1 MKEQKLSISRG
12 KIVGI
17 QFSAMPRDVIK
28 KLPQVC
34 PCESQ
39 HDQYKELEDKHLGV
53 VFQEDGECQTCHGTA
68 AVRVGEMPC
77 PGHMGAIHLSDSQ
90 FIFHPML
97 IDKLVF
103 IMNMFCPSC
112 YRLKMR
118 VLLDN
123 QKMMKKEDQD
133 AFISQLQKRIP
144 MYKFLQQT
152 SEKCKDMECCDM
164 KCHFKALESINKLQ
178 KTSQYKNSKQSSQSE
193 EQTPQDALKFL
204 NNLHADDL
212 KLLGLEN
219 AHPSDMVMQ
228 YIPVAP
234 VCCRPNISSMGMVS
248 RDQMTDQY
256 QRLLKLVSQRTND
269 DQKEKELNREMIAE
283 SFKSIIKTSSEEA
296 ESTDQKSK
304 GIAER
309 LKGKQGRM
317 RMNIMGKRVNFC
329 SRSVISG
336 DPTISVDQLGVPRS
350 VAMRLTFPEPVTERN
365 IDFLT
370 KLVKNGTQYP
380 GANAIERAD
389 GIVKL
394 ELASKDT
401 IQLQIGDIVHR
412 HLLDDD
418 YVMFNRQPSLHKM
431 SFMAHKAK
439 ILPYS
444 TFRLNLCC
452 TRPYNADFDGD
463 EMNCHEPQSYQAI
476 TELAEIMLVSKQ
488 IVSCKNNAPLI
499 SIVQDSLVGCFM
511 LTQKD
516 KFIIRQDFQKYMMF
530 LEYPDAQYKQ
540 IGTPFQSTEKE
551 NAANHSSANSFT
563 QSGSFV
569 SSSETQQGVQNSSR
583 PLACIK
589 TCQPAII
596 FPEPMW
602 TGKQM
607 FSLSM
612 PDKLSMT
619 IGKVDDIQSDK
630 AITILNGEL
639 LSGVASSKLVGQAQ
653 GGLIHILFND
663 FSHDYCKAF
672 LNNCQRTF
680 TQMMI
685 DHSFSIGFGDMIIDN
700 DSRQDAFTKNNEL
713 FANNAK
719 VFNDSINNK
728 IKLAPGQTNEQGFE
742 GKFQQVLQE
751 TSKKLVEVVRKFLP
765 KRNALICMAD
775 SGSKGK
781 DLNIQQIAAC
791 VGQQMLQGNRM
802 TYRFLTNRS
811 LPHFQPFDYSLHSRG
826 YVSHSFIQGLD
837 APEFWFHMT
846 GGREGVCDTS
856 IKTADSGYVERKM
869 MKNMESVS
877 QGYDNSVRNDQNGFV
892 QLRYGDD
899 NLNTHFCET
908 QEYKSI
914 GLTDKE
920 FFSEF
925 FVDYNKQTAKS
936 RRRVDEEQVIGF
948 GELINEFADL
958 QQLGLY
964 DFALTSKKLKEFQ
977 VVVDP
982 DLVKHP
988 DLLAYLQMHI
998 AKFVEEKEDQ
1008 TPTLSAWLSDE
1019 AINKLKMNQQILK
1032 LEYLTLLAER
1042 FWLQSNHTFILQLS
1056 QAKTAEFLKNTSCD
1070 LLRIINNQ
1078 KTNQISQKT
1087 PLIISDSNATS
1098 LHCDSAV
1105 TDLDPVYVVY
1115 EVNKLLR
1122 EIAQF
1127 KSQESK
1133 ILRAMIRLIFNS
1145 KQMCYKFRLS
1155 PQHFKNCM
1163 DQIRKK
1169 FYASNG
1175 VPGEPVGPLA
1185 SHSISEPATQLTLNT
1200 FHTAGTSALGSL
1212 GLPRLKELIDFR
1224 PTKTPIMTIYMKN
1237 GAEHAYIKQTSEHK
1251 GRVAMQQKQVM
1262 KVAALI
1268 ENSYFQD
1275 FVKQMQVIFDPN
1287 GSFEPD
1293 LLWLDYA
1300 RATKFYPEVTCPFVL
1315 RYEISLKKML
1325 EKDESL
1331 TLLQIVQI
1339 IRHEYPDFETSY
1351 YSGMGTHV
1359 IRMRPHQL
1367 LTPTDLTNVNTQL
1380 AKLHISGFEKVKK
1393 VFQDSVS
1400 PFVHFGFDQF
1410 APVDTENANFG
1421 GIYKSDLA
1429 TPKDKDDK
1437 SEPQIQELIIKTE
1450 GSDLITVLG
1459 MDDVDETRTIV
1470 NDLPEVYNV
1479 LGVEAARQLLVTEM
1493 RITLPSDGLNPRHFG
1508 LLADVMMSSPSCGKM
1523 ISINRHGMRITNTG
1537 VVAQASFEQPADAF
1551 LAGAAFGLH
1560 DNCQAVSTAVTI
1572 GSEMRHGT
1580 SSFDLLLDCSKLP
1593 ALPDTEHPGR
1603 VVQDKKRILLELDKQ
1618 NSVAQDAVSNANS
1631 TRGEHVFTV
1640 VSHKTTRSRSQTFS
1654 RYSTH
1659 NNSVISG
1666 LVSQKTQSGG
1676 NLATQMDPYRAIS
1689 VKSKNSYNSQPSSG
1703 SVSKFSVNSIG
1714 LLSKMSKNLSKKQ
1727 QAEPEAVE
1735 KLPKEDSWM

>member
-1 MKEQKLSISRG
+1 
-12 KIVGI
+12 
-17 QFSAMPRDVIK
+17 
-28 KLPQVC
+28 
-34 PCESQ
+34 
-39 HDQYKELEDKHLGV
+39 
-53 VFQEDGECQTCHGTA
+53 
-68 AVRVGEMPC
+68 
-77 PGHMGAIHLSDSQ
+77 
-90 FIFHPML
+90 
-97 IDKLVF
+97 
-103 IMNMFCPSC
+103 
-112 YRLKMR
+112 
-118 VLLDN
+118 
-123 QKMMKKEDQD
+123 
-133 AFISQLQKRIP
+133 
-144 MYKFLQQT
+144 
-152 SEKCKDMECCDM
+152 
-164 KCHFKALESINKLQ
+164 
-178 KTSQYKNSKQSSQSE
+178 
-193 EQTPQDALKFL
+193 
-204 NNLHADDL
+204 
-212 KLLGLEN
+212 
-219 AHPSDMVMQ
+219 
-228 YIPVAP
+228 
-234 VCCRPNISSMGMVS
+234 
-248 RDQMTDQY
+248 
-256 QRLLKLVSQRTND
+256 
-269 DQKEKELNREMIAE
+269 
-283 SFKSIIKTSSEEA
+283 
-296 ESTDQKSK
+296 
-304 GIAER
+304 
-309 LKGKQGRM
+309 
-317 RMNIMGKRVNFC
+317 
-329 SRSVISG
+329 
-336 DPTISVDQLGVPRS
+336 
-350 VAMRLTFPEPVTERN
+350 
-365 IDFLT
+365 
-370 KLVKNGTQYP
+370 
-380 GANAIERAD
+380 
-389 GIVKL
+389 
-394 ELASKDT
+394 
-401 IQLQIGDIVHR
+401 
-412 HLLDDD
+412 
-418 YVMFNRQPSLHKM
+418 
-431 SFMAHKAK
+431 
-439 ILPYS
+439 
-444 TFRLNLCC
+444 
-452 TRPYNADFDGD
+452 
-463 EMNCHEPQSYQAI
+463 
-476 TELAEIMLVSKQ
+476 
-488 IVSCKNNAPLI
+488 
-499 SIVQDSLVGCFM
+499 
-511 LTQKD
+511 
-516 KFIIRQDFQKYMMF
+516 
-530 LEYPDAQYKQ
+530 
-540 IGTPFQSTEKE
+540 
-551 NAANHSSANSFT
+551 
-563 QSGSFV
+563 
-569 SSSETQQGVQNSSR
+569 
-583 PLACIK
+583 
-589 TCQPAII
+589 
-596 FPEPMW
+596 
-602 TGKQM
+602 
-607 FSLSM
+607 
-612 PDKLSMT
+612 
-619 IGKVDDIQSDK
+619 
-630 AITILNGEL
+630 
-639 LSGVASSKLVGQAQ
+639 
-653 GGLIHILFND
+653 
-663 FSHDYCKAF
+663 
-672 LNNCQRTF
+672 
-680 TQMMI
+680 
-685 DHSFSIGFGDMIIDN
+685 
-700 DSRQDAFTKNNEL
+700 
-713 FANNAK
+713 
-719 VFNDSINNK
+719 
-728 IKLAPGQTNEQGFE
+728 
-742 GKFQQVLQE
+742 
-751 TSKKLVEVVRKFLP
+751 
-765 KRNALICMAD
+765 MAD

-1224 PTKTPIMTIYMKN
+1224 PTKTPIMIIYMKN

-1287 GSFEPD
+1287 DSFEPD

-1603 VVQDKKRILLELDKQ
+1603 VVQDKKRILQELDKQ

-1654 RYSTH
+1654 RYSTQ

-1689 VKSKNSYNSQPSSG
+1689 DKSKNSYNSQPSSG

-1714 LLSKMSKNLSKKQ
+1714 LLSKLSKNLSKKQ

-1735 KLPKEDSWM
+1735 KLPKEDGWM